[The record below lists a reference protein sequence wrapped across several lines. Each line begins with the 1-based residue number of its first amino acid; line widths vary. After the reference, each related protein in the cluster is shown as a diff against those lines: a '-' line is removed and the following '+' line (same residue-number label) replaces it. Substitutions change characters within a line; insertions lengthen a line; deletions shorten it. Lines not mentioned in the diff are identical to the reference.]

1 VLRSLASPGGEVGVD
16 LPQGKNLVGAFYNPL
31 FVVSDPS
38 LLMSLP
44 TRHFA
49 AGMAEV
55 IKAACIPSPELFEKL
70 EAREPALG
78 PQGLDEI
85 VAHPDGVSLVY
96 GIAPANRAPQRVIA
110 RVQPAPKPLV
120 PPAGAAAAALIG
132 ALSIQGRGVYAVM
145 LTFAFNEMA
154 YFIAFEWRT
163 VTGGDNGL
171 RGIPRPDIFAWSL
184 ADPLAYYYFTAAVV
198 LIALFCVRRILASP
212 FGAVLRA
219 IRENEARAKAI
230 GFRVRRFKIAA
241 FTLSGAL
248 AGLAGGL
255 YALLFRFAPLQAIDF
270 DTSTSIVV
278 AAVLG
283 GIGTFYGPLV
293 GGAIYMILAN
303 SLSHY
308 WAHWPLLLGIVF
320 CVVVLFFRKGLLGTL
335 GDALRTVTMKGRP
348 VAASTRSR

>member
-1 VLRSLASPGGEVGVD
+1 MRAPADRSFAVLVAIVVIAPLVARYPTLETEILTFGLLAVAFNVLFGEMGFLSFGQATFNGVGAYGVAHALIDAHMPILAALALASV
-16 LPQGKNLVGAFYNPL
+16 
-31 FVVSDPS
+31 
-38 LLMSLP
+38 
-44 TRHFA
+44 
-49 AGMAEV
+49 
-55 IKAACIPSPELFEKL
+55 
-70 EAREPALG
+70 
-78 PQGLDEI
+78 
-85 VAHPDGVSLVY
+85 
-96 GIAPANRAPQRVIA
+96 
-110 RVQPAPKPLV
+110 
-120 PPAGAAAAALIG
+120 AGAVAAALIG

-171 RGIPRPDIFAWSL
+171 RGIPRPDIVAWSL

-198 LIALFCVRRILASP
+198 LLALFCVRRIVASP

-248 AGLAGGL
+248 SGLAGGL

-320 CVVVLFFRKGLLGTL
+320 CVVVLFLRKGLLGTL
-335 GDALRTVTMKGRP
+335 ADALQTLITRARP